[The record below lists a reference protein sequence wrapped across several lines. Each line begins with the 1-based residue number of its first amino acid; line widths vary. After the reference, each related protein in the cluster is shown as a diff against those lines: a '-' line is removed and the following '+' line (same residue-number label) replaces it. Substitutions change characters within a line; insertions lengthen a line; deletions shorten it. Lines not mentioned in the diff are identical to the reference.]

1 MTIGNG
7 KTTESRPVEPI
18 KVAVV
23 AAGDAIKLPN
33 GVIAETNGAHEPNIV
48 VTVVQP
54 LLAIAIRFV
63 NVFLVQ
69 FVGLLVAGMTPAGG
83 KLLYTGDFAHLLL
96 VCASLA
102 LPGAGL
108 NFFKDLVTVF
118 GRLEQKYPL
127 LTGSV

>member
-1 MTIGNG
+1 MDE
-7 KTTESRPVEPI
+7 KTTQSRPVEPVQ
-18 KVAVV
+18 VAIIGT
-23 AAGDAIKLPN
+23 GDGSKLAT
-33 GVIAETNGAHEPNIV
+33 GMEAKTEGAHEPNIIVNV
-48 VTVVQP
+48 VGP
-54 LLAIAIRFV
+54 LMAITIRFV

-108 NFFKDLVTVF
+108 GFFKDLVTIF
-118 GRLEQKYPL
+118 SGLEKRYPL
-127 LTGSV
+127 ATGSV

>member
-1 MTIGNG
+1 MEE
-7 KTTESRPVEPI
+7 KTTVSRPVEPI
-18 KVAVV
+18 KIAV
-23 AAGDAIKLPN
+23 AAVGDATKLAT
-33 GVIAETNGAHEPNIV
+33 GTEAITVGSHEPNIV

-54 LLAIAIRFV
+54 LLAISIRFV

-83 KLLYTGDFAHLLL
+83 RLLYTGDFAHLLL